1 MNWLNHLKVA
11 QKLLILITLFIFAL
25 LSVGGTGYYYLQKTS
40 NAMNAMYAE
49 RLLAVEWINDNRAHA
64 RAIEADIR
72 ALILAK
78 NGKEK
83 FLADLNKRAE
93 LFDKNLSQYEKLP
106 LNATEQNKIK
116 ELRDQ
121 LTKYREAR
129 KPVLELA
136 LQQKNDEAY
145 MLYEKQAE
153 PLAAAFQKTLIEMG
167 DLEKNAAEQ
176 MNIQNK
182 SEFLRAVFLFSGI
195 IVFSVTIGLLLSWTI
210 VKQILKR
217 LHDAVTF
224 LSDIA
229 AGDFSQNVK
238 AENLQ
243 DQSEFGTLSQAV
255 DKMNQNIRALIRQIS
270 HTSEQLASSSEE
282 LNASAE
288 QSAQASNQVAESIT
302 EVATGANQQLHSVNS
317 TTGIVNGIAN
327 EMQLAAHNAVNVAA
341 AAEKTSQTAT
351 DGDHAIHQAIVQMN
365 VIEEKTNATAAV
377 ITDLAEKSTEIQQIV
392 ETISAISGQTNLL
405 ALNAA
410 IEAARAG
417 EAGRGFAVVAD
428 EVRKLAEQSAQ
439 SAKNIANLIAEVQQK
454 TGSAVTNMQDGIKEV
469 KAGSQAVDRAGAS
482 FREILQ
488 MIKNISQQV
497 TEISSSIQQI
507 SSGSE
512 QMVNAVQEINHAA
525 KNTAEQTQ
533 TISAATEEQSAS
545 MEEIAA
551 SSQHLANMAEN
562 LQNVI
567 RQFKI

>member
-11 QKLLILITLFIFAL
+11 QKLLLLVTVFIIAL

-49 RLLAVEWINDNRAHA
+49 RLLAVELINDNRAHA

-72 ALILAK
+72 ALMLAK
-78 NGKEK
+78 SAKET
-83 FLADLNKRAE
+83 FLADITKRAE
-93 LFDKNLSQYEKLP
+93 LFDKNLKQYEALP
-106 LNATEQNKIK
+106 LNAMEQNKIK
-116 ELRDQ
+116 ELREQ

-145 MLYEKQAE
+145 TLYEQQAA
-153 PLAAAFQKTLIEMG
+153 PPAAAFQNTLIEMG
-167 DLEKNAAEQ
+167 DLEKTAAEQ
-176 MNIQNK
+176 MNLQNK
-182 SEFLRAVFLFSGI
+182 SEFSKAVFLFSGI
-195 IVFSVTIGLLLSWTI
+195 IVFSIIIGLLLSWTI
-210 VKQILKR
+210 VKQILNR
-217 LHDAVTF
+217 LHDVVAF

-229 AGDFSQNVK
+229 SGDFSQNVK

-243 DQSEFGTLSQAV
+243 DQSEFGILSQAV
-255 DKMNQNIRALIRQIS
+255 DKMNQNIRSLIRQLS
-270 HTSEQLASSSEE
+270 NTSEQLASSSEE
-282 LNASAE
+282 LSASAE

-302 EVATGANQQLHSVNS
+302 EVATGANQQLLSVNA
-317 TTGIVNGIAN
+317 TTDVVNGIAGG
-327 EMQLAAHNAVNVAA
+327 MQAAAHNAASVAT
-341 AAEKTSQTAT
+341 AAEKTSQTAL
-351 DGDHAIHQAIVQMN
+351 DGDQAIQQAITQMN
-365 VIEEKTNATAAV
+365 VIEEKTNATATV
-377 ITDLAEKSTEIQQIV
+377 ITELAEKSTEIQQIV

-439 SAKNIANLIAEVQQK
+439 SAQNIADLIAEVQQK
-454 TGSAVTNMQDGIKEV
+454 TGSAVTNMQDGIREV
-469 KAGSQAVDRAGAS
+469 KTGSLVVDRAGAS

-488 MIKNISQQV
+488 MIRDISQQV

-507 SSGSE
+507 TSGSE
-512 QMVNAVQEINHAA
+512 QMVSSVQEINHTA

-551 SSQHLANMAEN
+551 SSQHLSNMAET
-562 LQNVI
+562 LQNII